1 MENHHLS
8 PPNPEVGGDVS
19 RADFMFFLV
28 FFLVKKRT
36 KVPSN
41 NHGDF

>member
-28 FFLVKKRT
+28 FFFGEKKNQG
-36 KVPSN
+36 SIQ
-41 NHGDF
+41 